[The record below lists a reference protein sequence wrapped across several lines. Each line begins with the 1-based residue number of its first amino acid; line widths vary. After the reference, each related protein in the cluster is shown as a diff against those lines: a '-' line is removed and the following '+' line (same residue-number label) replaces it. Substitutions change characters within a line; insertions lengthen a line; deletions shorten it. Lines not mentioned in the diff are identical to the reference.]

1 MDPVNHGVP
10 QGSVLGPI
18 IFTIYMIRLGQILL
32 HHGLHY
38 HCYADDTHH
47 SAPSPVHSLQE
58 IKIWM
63 TTNLL
68 KVNSKKTELM
78 VMGPK
83 VHLQKVGD
91 FLLQVDG
98 CSISPSPEVHK
109 LGFILDSTL
118 SYQSKIKSM
127 TKSAFSHLKN
137 TLVTLRLSC
146 RSSTCSGVLF
156 GLPNKALCCC
166 FFVVFYCFM

>member
-1 MDPVNHGVP
+1 
-10 QGSVLGPI
+10 
-18 IFTIYMIRLGQILL
+18 
-32 HHGLHY
+32 
-38 HCYADDTHH
+38 
-47 SAPSPVHSLQE
+47 
-58 IKIWM
+58 M

-68 KVNSKKTELM
+68 KLNSKKTELM

-118 SYQSKIKSM
+118 SYQSNIKSM

-137 TLVTLRLSC
+137 ISRLRPSLSDSVAETLIHMQWCLVRAPQQSLVLLFFTVLCNEQQLRQNSE
-146 RSSTCSGVLF
+146 TI
-156 GLPNKALCCC
+156 LPKIIYQLI
-166 FFVVFYCFM
+166 VHT

>member
-1 MDPVNHGVP
+1 
-10 QGSVLGPI
+10 
-18 IFTIYMIRLGQILL
+18 
-32 HHGLHY
+32 
-38 HCYADDTHH
+38 
-47 SAPSPVHSLQE
+47 
-58 IKIWM
+58 M

-68 KVNSKKTELM
+68 KLNSKKTELM

-118 SYQSKIKSM
+118 SYQSNIKSM

-137 TLVTLRLSC
+137 ISRLRPSLSDSVAETLIHMQWCLVRDPQQSL
-146 RSSTCSGVLF
+146 VLF
-156 GLPNKALCCC
+156 
-166 FFVVFYCFM
+166 FFYCFM